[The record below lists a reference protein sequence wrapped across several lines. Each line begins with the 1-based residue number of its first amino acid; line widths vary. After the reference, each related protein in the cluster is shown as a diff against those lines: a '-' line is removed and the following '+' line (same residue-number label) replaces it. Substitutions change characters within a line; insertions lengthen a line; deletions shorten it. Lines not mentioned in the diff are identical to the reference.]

1 MRKVLIDMLT
11 PEMRL
16 GKSIYHEKF
25 MLLRRGTANLH
36 RYVNKFKEMDIGSI
50 YIDDDLSDGIDI
62 PDAIGEA
69 TRIKCK
75 KVLAD
80 TFEWMIANNPA
91 RSLAERRRLTDVV
104 NEMIAEIV
112 SQPHII
118 ISLQD
123 IGSSKDETLLH
134 SVNTTVYGL
143 VLAQRVGVSEVSMRD
158 LAQGLLLH
166 DIGKIILQQE
176 ILYKSSALTLEE
188 FEHIKL
194 HTTLG
199 YDILRK
205 NPLLT
210 EASRRVALD
219 HHERIDGSGY
229 AGRLGDDLN
238 TLTRISMIADVYEAL
253 TVSRCYRKS
262 YTPSKAADIM
272 MADAVDKLDADLLA
286 QFFQCVAIYPN
297 GSMLQ
302 LSDGRFAIVKEQSH
316 GVPFRPIVRLLV
328 QKNGKQE
335 AGEEIDLSKTL
346 NITVIEDDPDLIS
359 KMMANI

>member
-25 MLLRRGTANLH
+25 LLLRRGTANLH
-36 RYVNKFKEMDIGSI
+36 RYVNKLKEMDIGSI
-50 YIDDDLSDGIDI
+50 YIDDDLSEGIEI
-62 PDAIGEA
+62 HDAIGEA

-80 TFEWMIANNPA
+80 TFEWMIANNPERA
-91 RSLAERRRLTDVV
+91 IVERRLLTDTV
-104 NEMIAEIV
+104 NAMIEEIV
-112 SQPHII
+112 AQPNII

-134 SVNTTVYGL
+134 SVNATVFGL
-143 VLAQRVGVSEVSMRD
+143 VLAHRIGLSEVSMRD

-176 ILYKSSALTLEE
+176 ILYKSEALTREE
-188 FEHIKL
+188 FEHIKQ
-194 HTTLG
+194 HTTFG

-205 NPLLT
+205 DPLLT

-229 AGRLGDDLN
+229 AGRQGDDLN
-238 TLTRISMIADVYEAL
+238 TLIRISMIADVYEAL
-253 TVSRCYRKS
+253 TVNRCYRKS
-262 YTPSKAADIM
+262 FTPSKAADIM
-272 MADAVDKLDADLLA
+272 IADAVDKLDADLLA
-286 QFFQCVAIYPN
+286 NFFQCVAIYPN
-297 GSMLQ
+297 GSMLR
-302 LSDGRFAIVKEQSH
+302 LSDGRFAIVKEQNL
-316 GVPFRPIVRLLV
+316 GVPFRPIVRLLIP
-328 QKNGKQE
+328 KNGKQE
-335 AGEEIDLSKTL
+335 AGEEVDLSKIL

-359 KMMANI
+359 KMMTNM